1 MENKLI
7 PPNPFVEKY
16 TPKGKNGL
24 ALDIRTGNGNS
35 ALFLARE
42 GFKVDAID
50 INKNA
55 IESLKERSKEFKLEL
70 NAAVQDVRQ
79 FSFDKKYD
87 VILAIQSLV
96 FMKKSEFETIISKI
110 KESLNSGGVAMIS
123 SFTTSDASYLQFAQK
138 REPVEENTFY
148 SEGSKQYWNFLE
160 KDELKNYFPNEEF
173 KILAYEEFLKEDNP
187 HEGTPYPHQH
197 GIARIAVELI
207 K

>member
-1 MENKLI
+1 M

-16 TPKGKNGL
+16 TPKTKNGQ
-24 ALDIRTGNGNS
+24 AIDIGTGNGNN
-35 ALFLARE
+35 ALFLASE

-55 IESLKERSKEFKLEL
+55 VEALKERSKELNLEL
-70 NAAVQDVRQ
+70 NADVQDVRQ

-96 FMKKSEFETIISKI
+96 FMKKSEFKIIISKI
-110 KESLNSGGVAMIS
+110 KESLNIGGVAMIS
-123 SFTTSDASYLQFAQK
+123 SFTTADASYTQFAQK

-160 KDELKNYFPNEEF
+160 KDELKNYFPTEEF
-173 KILAYEEFLKEDNP
+173 KILIYEEFVKEDNP
-187 HEGTPYPHQH
+187 HEGTPFPHQH